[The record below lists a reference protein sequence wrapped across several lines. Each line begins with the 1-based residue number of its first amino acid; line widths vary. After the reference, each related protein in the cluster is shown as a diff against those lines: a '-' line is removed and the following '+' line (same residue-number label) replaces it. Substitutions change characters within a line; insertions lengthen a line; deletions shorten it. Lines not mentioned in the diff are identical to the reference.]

1 MPPPPCAAPR
11 AAKKP
16 VRITARNTFW
26 ARVFRLPI
34 CAVLS
39 ACVFLYGCVGG
50 PASPPVQKG
59 SASPAQSSS
68 RQGAGGQRIVGPSAM
83 AGVSELAPQALLGQA
98 LYLLRSE
105 QAFDPARALEIL
117 DRLEAQGASPT
128 DAASVVAPA
137 RVLRLLALRM
147 LGRAQDA
154 VLASDRLLLLPRSG
168 PESLPPALLADVFV
182 ERGGALAFLERFER
196 AREDYAQALAL
207 NPRHVGALM
216 ARGDL
221 AFAQGDAAAAEAD
234 YGRVIAVAPREVLAY
249 VNRGVARDEQGRF
262 AEAVAD
268 FTEALRLDPEQA
280 TAYANRGISLSQ
292 LGDFA
297 GMCRDYDAACRLGDC
312 ARLLEAREMDYCL
325 P

>member
-1 MPPPPCAAPR
+1 MPPPPYAALL
-11 AAKKP
+11 P
-16 VRITARNTFW
+16 VRDPARGLFW
-26 ARVFRLPI
+26 TSASALSL
-34 CAVLS
+34 CAVLAVGVLLS
-39 ACVFLYGCVGG
+39 ACAAG
-50 PASPPVQKG
+50 PARDPHQEG
-59 SASPAQSSS
+59 SARPLAQNSS
-68 RQGAGGQRIVGPSAM
+68 RLGAEGGRAAGPSPM

-147 LGRAQDA
+147 LGRAQEAVAAADA
-154 VLASDRLLLLPRSG
+154 LLLLPRSG
-168 PESLPPALLADVFV
+168 PESLPPALLPDVFV

-221 AFAQGDAAAAEAD
+221 AFAQGEAAAAEAD
-234 YGRVIAVAPREVLAY
+234 YGRAIDVAPREVLAY
-249 VNRGVARDEQGRF
+249 INRGVARDEQGRF

-297 GMCRDYDAACRLGDC
+297 GMCRDYNAACRLGDC
-312 ARLLEAREMDYCL
+312 ARLLEARELDYCL